1 MAADFYQVLGV
12 DKDASMQEIKK
23 AYRKLAR
30 ELHPDVVGSDPK
42 KVQRFQQVT
51 EAYEV
56 LSDPNTRGRY
66 DRRFMRRTP
75 GRMAGGFHYWSGDPK
90 PDPNS
95 SGLGSDPANDL
106 DLDDIFGDSDFG
118 FGGRRPRAA
127 KTSLSKDPNP
137 APRGGGRTAPPP
149 VDPPRKDPRPGT
161 DISMA
166 VDVPRSVAAKGGTV
180 TLNYVRLVLTED
192 RRGVVE
198 YDEIHD
204 LKVPP
209 GIGHGQT
216 LRVPKYGHAGEGGGA
231 YGDLVCD
238 IRLVGPEP
246 AKEQAPPSSSTARE
260 TTTSAAADPNTR
272 ILPISVHEALL
283 GGRVPVKTH
292 RGEVIL
298 TLPPC
303 TSGGARFRL
312 RGQGEPTS
320 GGVPTDLVV
329 QLKIV
334 TPPLLD
340 DEAKSTA
347 EKLAGLAP
355 YNPRES

>member
-1 MAADFYQVLGV
+1 MAADFYQALGV
-12 DKDASMQEIKK
+12 PQNATMGEIKK
-23 AYRKLAR
+23 AYRSLAR
-30 ELHPDVVGSDPK
+30 ELHPDVVGTDSE
-42 KVQRFQQVT
+42 KVERFQQVT

-56 LSDPNTRGRY
+56 LSDPSARGRY

-75 GRMAGGFHYWSGDPK
+75 GRMAGGFHYWSGDPST
-90 PDPNS
+90 DPNAT
-95 SGLGSDPANDL
+95 GLGSDPANDL
-106 DLDDIFGDSDFG
+106 DLDDIFGEADFG
-118 FGGRRPRAA
+118 FGGRRPRSA
-127 KTSLSKDPNP
+127 KTTLSKDPAP
-137 APRGGGRTAPPP
+137 EPRGTGRKVPPP
-149 VDPPRKDPRPGT
+149 PPPPRSAPRPGT
-161 DISMA
+161 DISLA

-180 TLNYVRLVLTED
+180 TLTYVRQVLTED

-209 GIGHGQT
+209 GVGHGQT

-246 AKEQAPPSSSTARE
+246 SKGTAPAPSAG
-260 TTTSAAADPNTR
+260 TTTSSAKDPNVR
-272 ILPISVHEALL
+272 ILAISVHEALL
-283 GGRVPVKTH
+283 GGRIPVQTH
-292 RGEVIL
+292 AGEVSL
-298 TLPPC
+298 SLPPC

-312 RGQGEPTS
+312 RGKGTPTA

-329 QLKIV
+329 QLKVV

-340 DEAKSTA
+340 DDAKAAAEA
-347 EKLAGLAP
+347 LAGLAP
-355 YNPRES
+355 YNPRE

>member
-1 MAADFYQVLGV
+1 MAGDFYQVLGV
-12 DKDASMQEIKK
+12 PTDATMQEIKK
-23 AYRKLAR
+23 AYRRLAR
-30 ELHPDVVGSDPK
+30 ELHPDVVGTDTE
-42 KVQRFQQVT
+42 KVERFQQVA
-51 EAYEV
+51 EAYEI
-56 LSDPNTRGRY
+56 LSDPTARGRY
-66 DRRFMRRTP
+66 DRSFMRRTP

-95 SGLGSDPANDL
+95 TGLGSDPANDL
-106 DLDDIFGDSDFG
+106 GLDDIFGEADFG
-118 FGGRRPRAA
+118 FGGRRPRSS
-127 KTSLSKDPNP
+127 KTTLSKDRAPE
-137 APRGGGRTAPPP
+137 PRGTGRPSPPP
-149 VDPPRKDPRPGT
+149 PPPRASAKAGT
-161 DISMA
+161 DVSMA
-166 VDVPRSVAAKGGTV
+166 VDVPREIAAKGGTV
-180 TLNYVRLVLTED
+180 TLTYTRLVLTED

-246 AKEQAPPSSSTARE
+246 ADSRQSPPSAG
-260 TTTSAAADPNTR
+260 TTTSSSADPNVR

-283 GGRVPVKTH
+283 GGRVPVQTY
-292 RGEVIL
+292 RGEVLL

-303 TSGGARFRL
+303 TSGGVRFRL
-312 RGQGEPTS
+312 RGKGEPTGS
-320 GGVPTDLVV
+320 GAPTDLVV

-340 DEAKSTA
+340 DDAKAAAEA
-347 EKLAGLAP
+347 LAGLVP
-355 YNPRES
+355 YDPRE

>member
-1 MAADFYQVLGV
+1 MAGDFYQVLGV
-12 DKDASMQEIKK
+12 AKDASMQEIKK
-23 AYRKLAR
+23 AYRRLAR
-30 ELHPDVVGSDPK
+30 ELHPDVTGGEPE
-42 KVQRFQQVT
+42 KVERFQQVT

-56 LSDPNTRGRY
+56 LSDPTARGRY

-90 PDPNS
+90 ADPNS
-95 SGLGSDPANDL
+95 GGLGGDPANDL
-106 DLDDIFGDSDFG
+106 GLDDIFGEADFG
-118 FGGRRPRAA
+118 FGGRRPRAT
-127 KTSLSKDPNP
+127 KTSISKDR
-137 APRGGGRTAPPP
+137 APEGRGGGRQTPPP
-149 VDPPRKDPRPGT
+149 PPPPMRDPVPGT
-161 DISMA
+161 DISLQ
-166 VDVPRSVAAKGGTV
+166 VDVPRSVAARGGVV
-180 TLNYVRLVLTED
+180 TLTYTRLVLTED

-209 GIGHGQT
+209 GVKHGQT
-216 LRVPKYGHAGEGGGA
+216 LRVPKYGHAGQGGGP

-238 IRLVGPEP
+238 LRLVGPEP
-246 AKEQAPPSSSTARE
+246 GEQRAPTSG
-260 TTTSAAADPNTR
+260 TTTSSAADPNVR

-283 GGRVPVKTH
+283 GGRIPVQTH
-292 RGEVIL
+292 TGEVTL

-312 RGQGEPTS
+312 RGKGTPTA

-340 DEAKSTA
+340 DEAKATA
-347 EKLAGLAP
+347 EKLAGLVP
-355 YNPRES
+355 YDPREG